1 MYIMRLSEIGNFD
14 MFNSFNLIKNQLFFD
29 KNIKLSLQ
37 LYRTITSTTQLTTS
51 RHLSDLLKKGVL
63 KKLNKNGRSSA
74 YELDF

>member
-29 KNIKLSLQ
+29 KNIKLSPQ